1 MMERE
6 FVKIN
11 EDAARIAQSLMSFS
25 EYQMGTRTR
34 EYQECVNEVY
44 DLAEK
49 VIAKR
54 GEKYRERA
62 WNLAKRY
69 AKNMGKYFNEESRI
83 GCMCPSVMISGAG
96 NFPVKKKEKQV
107 KAWEK
112 NHEYY
117 NYCQRIRGKLSNLL
131 YCKEVI
137 KSDDENA
144 IEDLEEKIEGLKE
157 AQENMKEINKYYRKH
172 KTLEGCDLLTEK
184 QCQKLQESI
193 DQYSYDRAPYPR
205 WALQNNLANIKRYQQ
220 RVDELKKAKE
230 NGTAE
235 IDYGDFKVVENTEMM
250 RIQIIFGEKPDDEIR
265 TLLKGNG
272 FKWAPSQGAWQR
284 QLTSNGKYA
293 LRKVVKE
300 LKPTAQVI

>member
-1 MMERE
+1 MERE
-6 FVKIN
+6 YVKIN
-11 EDAARIAQSLMSFS
+11 EEAARTAQSMMSFS
-25 EYQMGTRTR
+25 EYQIGTRTR

-49 VIAKR
+49 VIVRR

-96 NFPVKKKEKQV
+96 NFPVRKKEKQV
-107 KAWEK
+107 KAFEK

-117 NYCQRIRGKLSNLL
+117 NYCQTIRKKLSNLL
-131 YCKEVI
+131 YCKEII

-144 IEDLEEKIEGLKE
+144 IEALEEKIESLKE
-157 AQENMKEINKYYRKH
+157 AQENMKEINKYYRKY
-172 KTLEGCDLLTEK
+172 KTLEGCDILTEK
-184 QCQKLQESI
+184 HLRELQESM
-193 DQYSYDRAPYPR
+193 DRYSYDRVPYPG
-205 WALQNNLANIKRYQQ
+205 WALQNNLANIKRCQQ

-230 NGTAE
+230 NGTSE
-235 IDYGDFKVVENTEMM
+235 TDYGDFKVIENTEIM
-250 RIQIIFGEKPDDEIR
+250 RIQIVFDGKPDEKIR
-265 TLLKGNG
+265 TVLKGNG

-284 QLTSNGKYA
+284 QLTANGKYA
-293 LRKVVKE
+293 LGRVIKE
-300 LKPTAQVI
+300 LESNEQTA

>member
-1 MMERE
+1 MERE
-6 FVKIN
+6 YVKIN
-11 EDAARIAQSLMSFS
+11 EEAARTAQSMMSFS
-25 EYQMGTRTR
+25 EYQIGTRTR

-49 VIAKR
+49 VIVRR

-96 NFPVKKKEKQV
+96 NFPVRKKEKQV
-107 KAWEK
+107 KAFEK

-117 NYCQRIRGKLSNLL
+117 NYCQTIRKKLSNLL
-131 YCKEVI
+131 YCKEII

-144 IEDLEEKIEGLKE
+144 IEALEEKIESLKE
-157 AQENMKEINKYYRKH
+157 AQENMKEINKYYRKY
-172 KTLEGCDLLTEK
+172 KTLEGCDILTEK
-184 QCQKLQESI
+184 HLRELQESM
-193 DQYSYDRAPYPR
+193 DRYSYDRVPYPG
-205 WALQNNLANIKRYQQ
+205 WALQNNLANIKRCQQ

-230 NGTAE
+230 NGTSE
-235 IDYGDFKVVENTEMM
+235 TDYGDFKVIENTEIM
-250 RIQIIFGEKPDDEIR
+250 RIQIVFDGKPDEKIR
-265 TLLKGNG
+265 TVLKGNG

-284 QLTSNGKYA
+284 QLTANGKYA
-293 LRKVVKE
+293 LGRAIKE
-300 LKPTAQVI
+300 LESNEQTA